1 MDMVVK
7 AGAGVV
13 ALSWYP
19 PGMSDENGESRK
31 KENNIVSKSNFLSV
45 QGPPSDPVV
54 PMLLDAAEKVGV
66 KVIKNKDTPAF
77 FFFNWLEFL

>member
-31 KENNIVSKSNFLSV
+31 QK
-45 QGPPSDPVV
+45 
-54 PMLLDAAEKVGV
+54 
-66 KVIKNKDTPAF
+66 
-77 FFFNWLEFL
+77 